1 MTLYY
6 YKSLSGGK
14 DEGLYALQMGFLA
27 HIHKIVARHHIVCM
41 YVMTVYIEKSHN
53 NVGCRLGIY
62 T

>member
-27 HIHKIVARHHIVCM
+27 HIQKIVARHHIVCM
-41 YVMTVYIEKSHN
+41 CVMNAYI
-53 NVGCRLGIY
+53 
-62 T
+62 